1 MQTRNYIPVILYWDI
16 LKLFFME
23 LCFLQCICLG
33 LCVCAHV
40 HKHACAHIH
49 VRLYTCAFYGVNEE
63 AIRRITLEP
72 IRVSQAFLRRTLHWY
87 LLLLHEITNKTI
99 CENVLLGTN
108 FTDYYQD
115 FISIILIMERVE
127 INCVNDRRLNL
138 TVLLNIFYG

>member
-1 MQTRNYIPVILYWDI
+1 MFLYHILEAYAEVPPGHLFEGDGTIFIAKCNKVICRPGTTFPVILYWDI

-23 LCFLQCICLG
+23 LCFLQCIRLG

-49 VRLYTCAFYGVNEE
+49 VRLYTCALYGVNEE

-87 LLLLHEITNKTI
+87 LLLFHEITTKQYVKMS
-99 CENVLLGTN
+99 C
-108 FTDYYQD
+108 
-115 FISIILIMERVE
+115 
-127 INCVNDRRLNL
+127 
-138 TVLLNIFYG
+138 